1 MANVITSTTWALDT
15 AAAAAIWSD
24 ALWIKEIRWENY
36 NGVPDTAQ
44 LTDNADR
51 VVFQGHALASLEPI
65 VTSYAA
71 PFRCYGLKMPTLS
84 SGKIYVS
91 IA

>member
-1 MANVITSTTWALDT
+1 MANTITGSVWELDT

-24 ALWIKEIRWENY
+24 AVWIKEIRWENY
-36 NGVPDTAQ
+36 NGVPDDAQ

-51 VVFQGHALASLEPI
+51 VIFSGHALASLEPI

-71 PFRCYGLKMPTLS
+71 PMRVYGLKMPTLD